1 MSICVPID
9 ESFLWGNRGACR
21 SEKIGVGAVVDRRR
35 RCQKDAQL
43 RCRRYK
49 KGVALGAALAGCCA
63 FAAPAAAHGFG
74 QRYDLPLPLSLYL
87 FGTAAAVILSFVV
100 VALFARHTPG
110 ARGYPRID
118 LGAYRL
124 GRWLAHP
131 VLGGLLKLIAAG
143 FFILTVTA
151 GFIGDQDPYRN
162 IAPTLVWIV
171 WWVGFAIASAFL
183 GDLWALVNP
192 WRSLFDTADRIY
204 RRLTGSP
211 GLAWNVPYPEALGV
225 WPAVGLLFAPSWV
238 ELVFP
243 SPAVPANIAWLAVIY
258 SLVTWGG
265 MVLFGSRIWVSRGE
279 VFAVFFGLFARFAPT
294 EPPSGSSGLVLRPF
308 GAGLLDSAPAS
319 ASQIAFVLLVL
330 ASVLYDGLLTTP
342 EWAEAERWLIA
353 LVPGLGPVIVRTIG
367 LAAFWAVFLA
377 AFLGVGAA
385 MSQVA
390 GQRSPRDMAQGFV
403 LTLVPIAI
411 AYHLA
416 HYLAYLV
423 TQGQYAIPLLSDPF
437 GYGWNLLGTAGYRV
451 DIAIVGARFAWYAA
465 VAAIVVGHIA
475 AVYLADVRA
484 HQILGGRAAALRAQ
498 VPLTALMVA
507 YTFVSLSI
515 LAEPI
520 VERRAPARPTAAVPE
535 AVRIPADAVLPEP
548 GSGGLRPVGPAHSAR
563 LKLSYRVLGS
573 AFHDGTRTTEAD
585 LLYAYMF
592 AYRWAKEGEAGTPYD
607 LAIAAATAPLRQ
619 RLKAVRITGVDTASK
634 SFRIADVN
642 FIRELFL
649 VDVYADM
656 TPGDP
661 EQDAVFAPPW
671 STLPWHLIVLMEEA
685 VGRGWAA
692 FSEAEAARRGVE
704 WLDLVRSDVLKTR
717 LAGLV
722 DQFEREGFRPAILE
736 NLVSEEAARKRW
748 AALAAFYR
756 SHGHFLV
763 TNGPYQLKS
772 WSGESATLEVF
783 RDLSYPLG
791 VGSFDVYAI
800 PRRGYVANVERQEH
814 GLRLSAD
821 IEIVMKFMRDYEI
834 VRQPMRQVDATVRNR
849 AAPECRYVVVDADG
863 HVALTG
869 TALPQDDLT
878 FAIELDDHLPPG
890 QYTVMAEILV
900 NGNAMNPEIERIPVV
915 IGGKR

>member
-1 MSICVPID
+1 V
-9 ESFLWGNRGACR
+9 
-21 SEKIGVGAVVDRRR
+21 
-35 RCQKDAQL
+35 
-43 RCRRYK
+43 
-49 KGVALGAALAGCCA
+49 GAALAGCCA
-63 FAAPAAAHGFG
+63 FAVPAAAHGFG

-100 VALFARHTPG
+100 VALFAKHTPG
-110 ARGYPRID
+110 ARGYPRLD

-124 GRWLAHP
+124 GRCLAHP
-131 VLGGLLKLIAAG
+131 VLRSLPKLIAVAL
-143 FFILTVTA
+143 FILTVTA
-151 GFIGDQDPYRN
+151 GFIGNQDPYRN

-171 WWVGFAIASAFL
+171 WWVGFAMVSAFL

-192 WRSLFDTADRIY
+192 WRSLFDMADRVY
-204 RRLTGSP
+204 RRATGRP
-211 GLAWNVPYPEALGV
+211 GLAFCLPYPAALGV
-225 WPAVGLLFAPSWV
+225 WPAVGLLLAVSWT

-243 SPAVPANIAWLAVIY
+243 SPAVPVNIAWLALLY
-258 SLVTWGG
+258 SLVAWGG
-265 MVLFGSRIWVSRGE
+265 MALFGSQTWVSRGE
-279 VFAVFFGLFARFAPT
+279 VFAIFFGLFARFAPT
-294 EPPSGSSGLVLRPF
+294 EPSERGLALRPF
-308 GAGLLDSAPAS
+308 GAGLLDNAPAS
-319 ASQIAFVLLVL
+319 PSMVAFVLLVL

-342 EWAEAERWLIA
+342 EWAEAERWIIA
-353 LVPGLGPVIVRTIG
+353 LMPGLSPVIVRTIG
-367 LAAFWAVFLA
+367 LLAFWAVFLA
-377 AFLGVGAA
+377 AFLGVSAA
-385 MSQVA
+385 MSRVA

-437 GYGWNLLGTAGYRV
+437 GYGWNLLGTAVYRV

-465 VAAIVVGHIA
+465 VTAIVVGHIA

-498 VPLTALMVA
+498 VPLTALMVV

-515 LAEPI
+515 LSEPI
-520 VERRAPARPTAAVPE
+520 VERRAPAQPIAAVPGVVPG
-535 AVRIPADAVLPEP
+535 AASIPADAVLPEP
-548 GSGGLRPVGPAHSAR
+548 GTGRLRPLGPGHSAR
-563 LKLSYRVLGS
+563 LKLGYRVLGS

-592 AYRWAKEGEAGTPYD
+592 AYRWAKEGEAGAPYD
-607 LAIAAATAPLRQ
+607 PAIAAATAPLRQ
-619 RLKAVRITGVDTASK
+619 RLRAVRITGVDTASK
-634 SFRIADVN
+634 SFRIADVD

-656 TPGDP
+656 PPGDP

-685 VGRGWAA
+685 VGHGWAA
-692 FSEAEAARRGVE
+692 FSEAEAARSGVE
-704 WLDLVRSDVLKTR
+704 WLDLVRSAVLKTR

-722 DQFEREGFRPAILE
+722 DQFEREGFRPPILE
-736 NLVSEEAARKRW
+736 NLVSAEEARKRW

-756 SHGHFLV
+756 GHGHFLV

-791 VGSFDVYAI
+791 VGSFDAYAI
-800 PRRGYVANVERQEH
+800 PRRGYVAKVERKER
-814 GLRLSAD
+814 GLRLHAE

-834 VRQPMRQVDATVRNR
+834 VRQPMRQVDATVRKR

-863 HVALTG
+863 HVALAG
-869 TALPQDDLT
+869 SALPQDDLT
-878 FAIELDDHLPPG
+878 FAIDLDDHLPPG
-890 QYTVMAEILV
+890 QYTVTAEILV
-900 NGNAMNPEIERIPVV
+900 NGNAMNPQIERIPVV

>member
-1 MSICVPID
+1 M
-9 ESFLWGNRGACR
+9 FLILRCAPRGR
-21 SEKIGVGAVVDRRR
+21 VS
-35 RCQKDAQL
+35 KDARL
-43 RCRRYK
+43 GCRRHEK
-49 KGVALGAALAGCCA
+49 CLARTAALAGCA
-63 FAAPAAAHGFG
+63 LFAVPAAAHGFG

-110 ARGYPRID
+110 TRGYPRID

-124 GRWLAHP
+124 GRGLAHP
-131 VLGGLLKLIAAG
+131 VLVGFFKLIAAG

-151 GFIGDQDPYRN
+151 GFIGNEDPYRN

-171 WWVGFAIASAFL
+171 WWVGFAMASAFL
-183 GDLWALVNP
+183 GDFWALVNP
-192 WRSLFDTADRIY
+192 WRSLFETAERAY
-204 RRLTGSP
+204 RRLTGRP
-211 GLAWNVPYPEALGV
+211 GLTWRLPYPEALGV
-225 WPAVGLLFAPSWV
+225 WPAVGLLFAVSWT

-243 SPAVPANIAWLAVIY
+243 SPAVPAIIAWLAVIY
-258 SLVTWGG
+258 SFLTWGG
-265 MVLFGSRIWVSRGE
+265 MALFGSRIWVGRGE
-279 VFAVFFGLFARFAPT
+279 VFTVFFGLFARFAPT
-294 EPPSGSSGLVLRPF
+294 EPSERGFALRPF

-319 ASQIAFVLLVL
+319 PSMVAFVLLVL

-342 EWAEAERWLIA
+342 EWAAAEGWLIA
-353 LVPGLGPVIVRTIG
+353 LVPGPGASAPVIVRTIG
-367 LAAFWAVFLA
+367 LGAFWVVFLA

-385 MSQVA
+385 MSRVA
-390 GQRSPRDMAQGFV
+390 GARSPRGLAQGFV

-416 HYLAYLV
+416 HYLAYVV
-423 TQGQYAIPLLSDPF
+423 TQGQYLVPLLSDPF

-451 DIAIVGARFAWYAA
+451 NIAIVGARFAWYAA
-465 VAAIVVGHIA
+465 VTAIVVGHIA

-484 HQILGGRAAALRAQ
+484 HQILGSRAAALRAQ
-498 VPLTALMVA
+498 LPLTALMVA
-507 YTFVSLSI
+507 YTFISLSI

-520 VERRAPARPTAAVPE
+520 VARRTPAQPSAAVPGTVSG
-535 AVRIPADAVLPEP
+535 AASIPADAVLPEP
-548 GSGGLRPVGPAHSAR
+548 GSGRLRPLGSGQSAR
-563 LKLSYRVLGS
+563 VKLSYRVLGS
-573 AFHDGTRTTEAD
+573 AFHDGTRTAEAD

-592 AYRWAKEGEAGTPYD
+592 AYRWAKEGEAGEPYD
-607 LAIAAATAPLRQ
+607 PAIAGATAPLRQ
-619 RLKAVRITGVDTASK
+619 RLRAVRITGVDTASK
-634 SFRIADVN
+634 SFRIADVD
-642 FIRELFL
+642 FVRELFL
-649 VDVYADM
+649 VDVYADIP
-656 TPGDP
+656 PGDP
-661 EQDAVFAPPW
+661 EEDAVFAPPW

-692 FSEAEAARRGVE
+692 FSEGEAARRRVE
-704 WLDLVRSDVLKTR
+704 WLDLVRSDALKTR
-717 LAGLV
+717 LLGLV
-722 DQFEREGFRPAILE
+722 DRFEREGYRPAILE
-736 NLVSEEAARKRW
+736 NLVGEDAARKRW

-791 VGSFDVYAI
+791 VGSFDVYAV
-800 PRRGYVANVERQEH
+800 PRRGYVAKVERRAG

-849 AAPECRYVVVDADG
+849 AAPECRYVVVDSRG
-863 HVALTG
+863 NVALIG
-869 TALPQDDLT
+869 SVLPEDDLT
-878 FAIELDDHLPPG
+878 FAVELDDRLMPG

-915 IGGKR
+915 IGAKR